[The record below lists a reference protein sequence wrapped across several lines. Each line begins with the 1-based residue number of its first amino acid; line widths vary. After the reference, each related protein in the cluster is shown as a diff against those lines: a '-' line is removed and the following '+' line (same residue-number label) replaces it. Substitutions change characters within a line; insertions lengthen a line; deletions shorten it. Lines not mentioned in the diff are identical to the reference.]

1 MSENKPENAGT
12 PGSPS
17 SPAPSGANAG
27 VPSSAA
33 PGVPTPGTTP
43 VEPAASLPPSHEDAI
58 QSPMKDIAAKSAGE
72 GATASAS
79 PVLPVAPATGTARST
94 SLPDDASANAH
105 LASTPSE
112 AAEEAA
118 VRSSTDD
125 PDSAS
130 AVTPTDPQSAR
141 QRDAAE
147 ARSSAAASTAKQEA
161 AVHERDARH
170 GRGHS
175 ESVTSTNAEP
185 AAATKTV
192 PPVAPTLASSDP
204 IAGELTTTIE
214 AEDVA
219 ATEADAAPASRPAG
233 APPPGFGAAPDF
245 TATNPPPPNAL
256 PPSPPR
262 YLKQND
268 SAWTVFGRIIAARAR
283 QLFDRAGQRITQRTL
298 RIGVSARIFHPEPG
312 AKGLRGKTLQYLE
325 ESIAHWV
332 MSRDVLVFM
341 IPTVGHQGMLHP
353 SNIRLRDY
361 AKHLDG
367 LLLQGGA
374 DVSPQSYAEAA
385 TSHEW
390 PGDRVRDMYEL
401 ELLHEFIESG
411 KPVLG
416 VCRGCQLINVAFGG
430 TLYQDIATDVPTA
443 GAHVNENY
451 DQHRHGIH
459 FPDGS
464 TLVNM
469 FPGRRD
475 AIVNSIHHQAVKT
488 LGRDL
493 NIEAVSASDG
503 IIEAVRYR
511 RAPFVMGVQWHPEF
525 HRAGGPEL
533 LDCTPLLDTF
543 LRVARETRF

>member
-1 MSENKPENAGT
+1 MSENKPENAGQ
-12 PGSPS
+12 PGSS
-17 SPAPSGANAG
+17 
-27 VPSSAA
+27 
-33 PGVPTPGTTP
+33 TP
-43 VEPAASLPPSHEDAI
+43 PAASPESFSQTPAEPTTTVPLSHEDAI
-58 QSPMKDIAAKSAGE
+58 QSPVKDPVASKAAPSSVPV
-72 GATASAS
+72 TASVS
-79 PVLPVAPATGTARST
+79 APATS
-94 SLPDDASANAH
+94 
-105 LASTPSE
+105 SE
-112 AAEEAA
+112 AAA
-118 VRSSTDD
+118 RSSTDD
-125 PDSAS
+125 PESAS
-130 AVTPTDPQSAR
+130 TVTPVVKRTAQ

-161 AVHERDARH
+161 AVHERDARPVR
-170 GRGHS
+170 GREVPSTHS
-175 ESVTSTNAEP
+175 ATPLTSEPIQGELITSADDVLAAED
-185 AAATKTV
+185 AAAST
-192 PPVAPTLASSDP
+192 A
-204 IAGELTTTIE
+204 
-214 AEDVA
+214 
-219 ATEADAAPASRPAG
+219 RPAG
-233 APPPGFGAAPDF
+233 SPPPGFGAAPDF

-262 YLKQND
+262 YLKQTD
-268 SAWTVFGRIIAARAR
+268 SAWSVFGRIIAARAR

-385 TSHEW
+385 TSPEW

-443 GAHVNENY
+443 GAHVNEDY
-451 DQHRHGIH
+451 DQHRHAIH

-464 TLVNM
+464 TLANM
-469 FPGRRD
+469 FPARRD

>member
-1 MSENKPENAGT
+1 MSENKPENAGQPGNSSPT
-12 PGSPS
+12 PTG
-17 SPAPSGANAG
+17 SPAPDI
-27 VPSSAA
+27 
-33 PGVPTPGTTP
+33 TPGAPKSGTVPPDP
-43 VEPAASLPPSHEDAI
+43 VVSLPPSHEDSI
-58 QSPMKDIAAKSAGE
+58 QSPVKD
-72 GATASAS
+72 TVASS
-79 PVLPVAPATGTARST
+79 
-94 SLPDDASANAH
+94 
-105 LASTPSE
+105 
-112 AAEEAA
+112 AEEAA

-130 AVTPTDPQSAR
+130 AVTPVDPQTAR

-147 ARSSAAASTAKQEA
+147 ARSSAAASTAKQETA
-161 AVHERDARH
+161 AREQDAREAA
-170 GRGHS
+170 RGAARVSPRMTADVTDVHPVS
-175 ESVTSTNAEP
+175 HVMTPETGEPSVGEVTAVADDTPAQQE
-185 AAATKTV
+185 AAASK
-192 PPVAPTLASSDP
+192 A
-204 IAGELTTTIE
+204 
-214 AEDVA
+214 
-219 ATEADAAPASRPAG
+219 RPSG
-233 APPPGFGAAPDF
+233 SPPPGFGAAPDF
-245 TATNPPPPNAL
+245 SATNPPPPNAL

-283 QLFDRAGQRITQRTL
+283 QIFDRAGQRITQRTL

-374 DVSPQSYAEAA
+374 DVSPQSYAEQA
-385 TSHEW
+385 SSPEW

-464 TLVNM
+464 TLKNM
-469 FPGRRD
+469 FPGHRD

-525 HRAGGPEL
+525 HRAGGAEL

>member
-12 PGSPS
+12 PGTPS
-17 SPAPSGANAG
+17 PSGAPAEVSKPEVSQSAG
-27 VPSSAA
+27 SQAAGSQADTASASSKVA
-33 PGVPTPGTTP
+33 
-43 VEPAASLPPSHEDAI
+43 LPPSHEDSV
-58 QSPMKDIAAKSAGE
+58 QSPLKDLS
-72 GATASAS
+72 
-79 PVLPVAPATGTARST
+79 APAV
-94 SLPDDASANAH
+94 
-105 LASTPSE
+105 TPSP
-112 AAEEAA
+112 AAEAAA

-125 PDSAS
+125 PASAS
-130 AVTPTDPQSAR
+130 SVTPTDPKAAQ

-147 ARSSAAASTAKQEA
+147 ARASAAESTARQEAYAQQETQTKQLRDAARAGPAAAPRAAEAASAAAANA
-161 AVHERDARH
+161 
-170 GRGHS
+170 
-175 ESVTSTNAEP
+175 NAES
-185 AAATKTV
+185 
-192 PPVAPTLASSDP
+192 ASS
-204 IAGELTTTIE
+204 
-214 AEDVA
+214 
-219 ATEADAAPASRPAG
+219 APSGARAG
-233 APPPGFGAAPDF
+233 AGSVPPGFGAAPDF

-262 YLKQND
+262 YLKQTD
-268 SAWTVFGRIIAARAR
+268 SAWSVFGRIIAARAR
-283 QLFDRAGQRITQRTL
+283 QIFDRAGRRITQRTL

-361 AKHLDG
+361 AKNLDG

-374 DVSPQSYAEAA
+374 DVSPQSYAEQA
-385 TSHEW
+385 TSPEW

-443 GAHVNENY
+443 GAHVNEHY

-464 TLVNM
+464 TLANM

-488 LGRDL
+488 IGRDL

-503 IIEAVRYR
+503 IIEAIRYR

>member
-1 MSENKPENAGT
+1 MKS
-12 PGSPS
+12 
-17 SPAPSGANAG
+17 APSASTLTSSEPLAG
-27 VPSSAA
+27 K
-33 PGVPTPGTTP
+33 
-43 VEPAASLPPSHEDAI
+43 L
-58 QSPMKDIAAKSAGE
+58 
-72 GATASAS
+72 TASADD
-79 PVLPVAPATGTARST
+79 VVATEEP
-94 SLPDDASANAH
+94 
-105 LASTPSE
+105 E
-112 AAEEAA
+112 AAT
-118 VRSSTDD
+118 R
-125 PDSAS
+125 
-130 AVTPTDPQSAR
+130 
-141 QRDAAE
+141 
-147 ARSSAAASTAKQEA
+147 
-161 AVHERDARH
+161 
-170 GRGHS
+170 
-175 ESVTSTNAEP
+175 
-185 AAATKTV
+185 
-192 PPVAPTLASSDP
+192 
-204 IAGELTTTIE
+204 
-214 AEDVA
+214 
-219 ATEADAAPASRPAG
+219 RPAG

-256 PPSPPR
+256 PQSPPR
-262 YLKQND
+262 YLKQSD
-268 SAWTVFGRIIAARAR
+268 SAWTVFGRIVAARAR
-283 QLFDRAGQRITQRTL
+283 QMFDRAGQRITQRTL

-401 ELLHEFIESG
+401 ELLHEFVESG

-443 GAHVNENY
+443 STHVNEDY
-451 DQHRHGIH
+451 DQHRHGVH

>member
-1 MSENKPENAGT
+1 MSENNSDNAGAPGT
-12 PGSPS
+12 PTPS
-17 SPAPSGANAG
+17 TSQPGASKSAPAPT
-27 VPSSAA
+27 
-33 PGVPTPGTTP
+33 PTPAKEAASTDSPESASNVTP
-43 VEPAASLPPSHEDAI
+43 KDAPAA
-58 QSPMKDIAAKSAGE
+58 
-72 GATASAS
+72 
-79 PVLPVAPATGTARST
+79 RR
-94 SLPDDASANAH
+94 
-105 LASTPSE
+105 SE
-112 AAEEAA
+112 AERA
-118 VRSSTDD
+118 R
-125 PDSAS
+125 AS
-130 AVTPTDPQSAR
+130 
-141 QRDAAE
+141 AAE
-147 ARSSAAASTAKQEA
+147 ATAQQEA
-161 AVHERDARH
+161 AARVQSVVSSAER
-170 GRGHS
+170 
-175 ESVTSTNAEP
+175 
-185 AAATKTV
+185 AAAQ
-192 PPVAPTLASSDP
+192 
-204 IAGELTTTIE
+204 AGSPAGT
-214 AEDVA
+214 
-219 ATEADAAPASRPAG
+219 ADASGAAAAAPVGGEPDGTLGSSAKPSG
-233 APPPGFGAAPDF
+233 SPPPGFGAAPDF
-245 TATNPPPPNAL
+245 GAANPPPATAI
-256 PPSPPR
+256 PPGTPA
-262 YLKQND
+262 YLKRSD
-268 SAWTVFGRIIAARAR
+268 SAWSVFGRVMAARAR
-283 QLFDRAGQRITQRTL
+283 QLFDRAGRKITQRTL

-374 DVSPQSYAEAA
+374 DVSPQTYAEAA
-385 TSHEW
+385 TRPEW

-430 TLYQDIATDVPTA
+430 TLYQDIASDVPTA
-443 GAHVNENY
+443 GVHVNEHY
-451 DQHRHGIH
+451 DQHRHSVH
-459 FPDGS
+459 FPEGS

-469 FPGRRD
+469 FPGRRE
-475 AIVNSIHHQAVKT
+475 AIVNSIHHQAVNQ

-525 HRAGGPEL
+525 HRSGGPEL